1 MMMDENGM
9 EIVKKRSGL
18 LGFLLIKKERTSIVV
33 LCCYVL
39 CVSRGCVCVCG
50 RKNGFFVI

>member
-1 MMMDENGM
+1 M

>member
-33 LCCYVL
+33 LLRYSYL
-39 CVSRGCVCVCG
+39 GTKIIG
-50 RKNGFFVI
+50 TI